1 MGRRAKNNKPF
12 KIEHIQHPSKRN
24 TTAAS
29 RLHGLMKKGAE
40 LAKLTNTKLF
50 MAAMA
55 ENGVVTVFASEQD
68 PSRDGAKQQLEQVYN
83 TIGDDKEYVQVYNKD
98 NALNTFGERRIVY
111 RHPGKVS
118 NRKTIYNV
126 KETRTKKMNTTDP
139 HKDQQA
145 GVASEMSIDQ
155 DPTTTLEDMQRLLEA
170 ATGWGG
176 EIQTEKNGEM
186 TTSEYIHNGIEH
198 NMQRVVP
205 NVIET
210 IAEKKNIVATTRSIE
225 TSRHTRAE
233 LMPSING
240 KMTIQTTQTVEV
252 KKTITLDIQD
262 DLDRWNRLLEGL

>member
-12 KIEHIQHPSKRN
+12 KIEHIQQPSKRN

-29 RLHGLMKKGAE
+29 RAHGLMKKAAE
-40 LAKLTNTKLF
+40 LAKLTNTKVFLTT
-50 MAAMA
+50 MA
-55 ENGVVTVFASEQD
+55 ENGVVTVFASEQSS
-68 PSRDGAKQQLEQVYN
+68 SRDGAKKQLEQVYN
-83 TIGDDKEYVQVYNKD
+83 TIGDDNEYVQVYNKE

-111 RHPGKVS
+111 RHPLKAC

-126 KETRTKKMNTTDP
+126 KETRTKKMITDDGV
-139 HKDQQA
+139 KDQPKD
-145 GVASEMSIDQ
+145 VDSEMSIDQ
-155 DPTTTLEDMQRLLEA
+155 DPTVSLEDMQRLLEI

-176 EIQTEKNGEM
+176 EDQTEKSEEM

-198 NMQRVVP
+198 NMQHVVP

-210 IAEKKNIVATTRSIE
+210 IAEKKKITATTRSIE

-233 LMPSING
+233 LMPSIGG

-252 KKTITLDIQD
+252 RKMITLDIKD
-262 DLDRWNRLLEGL
+262 DLDRWNRLLDDL